1 MQQSNIS
8 EKLALTGEFIRNNK
22 KSLVYIGGSIL
33 AVVVAYTIVKKIG
46 SGIGGG
52 ISNIFKDK
60 TKKDTPFIEAEVDK
74 SKTTLT
80 DAIANNYAN
89 QLYNAMDGS
98 GTDEE
103 TIYAILE
110 KLQKKDDF
118 RKVYNAFGRR
128 SYFFEGSPTL
138 FGSSWLMG
146 SNDLD
151 LVEWFRKEVG
161 WSNLL
166 TYNLISK
173 TVKNAGFAF

>member
-1 MQQSNIS
+1 MEQSKIS

-22 KSLVYIGGSIL
+22 KSLLYVGGSVL
-33 AVVVAYTIVKKIG
+33 VVFVAYTIVKKISQG
-46 SGIGGG
+46 VGGG
-52 ISNIFKDK
+52 IASIFKDK
-60 TKKDTPFIEAEVDK
+60 TIKQTAFIEAEVDK
-74 SKTTLT
+74 TKTSLT

-89 QLYNAMDGS
+89 QLYNAMDGQ
-98 GTDEE
+98 GTDED
-103 TIYAILE
+103 TIYAILK

-128 SYFFEGSPTL
+128 SYFFEGAPSSL
-138 FGSSWLMG
+138 DILAFGY
-146 SNDLD
+146 NDLD

-161 WSNLL
+161 WSSPF